1 LKECCIQIILY
12 LDQSSK
18 QRDMKRIITYTLV
31 LAVIG
36 LILGYFIFG
45 RISGEYIEI
54 RAIFTSSDNV
64 LESIGR
70 SITGLKEIKQNILI
84 SGGVGA
90 VLGLIIALFR
100 K

>member
-1 LKECCIQIILY
+1 
-12 LDQSSK
+12 
-18 QRDMKRIITYTLV
+18 MKRIIIYTVV

-36 LILGYFIFG
+36 LILGYLIFG

-90 VLGLIIALFR
+90 IVGLVIALVR

>member
-1 LKECCIQIILY
+1 M
-12 LDQSSK
+12 
-18 QRDMKRIITYTLV
+18 RRIIIFTIIFAL
-31 LAVIG
+31 IG
-36 LILGYFIFG
+36 FVLGYLIFG

-54 RAIFTSSDNV
+54 RAIFSSSENL

-90 VLGLIIALFR
+90 VLGLVIALVR
-100 K
+100 KK

>member
-1 LKECCIQIILY
+1 
-12 LDQSSK
+12 
-18 QRDMKRIITYTLV
+18 MKRIIIYTLV

-36 LILGYFIFG
+36 LILGYLIFFLF
-45 RISGEYIEI
+45 SGEYIEI
-54 RAIFTSSDNV
+54 RAIFTSSENV

-90 VLGLIIALFR
+90 IVGLVIALVR

>member
-1 LKECCIQIILY
+1 
-12 LDQSSK
+12 
-18 QRDMKRIITYTLV
+18 MKRIIIFTIIFAVAGLV
-31 LAVIG
+31 L
-36 LILGYFIFG
+36 GYLIFG

-54 RAIFTSSDNV
+54 SAIFTSSDNV

-90 VLGLIIALFR
+90 VLGLVISLVR
-100 K
+100 KK